1 MLALWKENHDKPRQS
16 NKKQRHH
23 FADKVHIVKAMFF
36 PVVMYGYESWT
47 IKKAVHRR
55 IDAFKVWCWSKL
67 LRVPLD
73 CKEIKPVNPKGN
85 KPWLFIGRT
94 DAEAEA
100 SILWA
105 PDEKSWHTGKDSDV
119 GTNWRQRRRDRQT
132 MRWLD
137 TITESMDMNLNNFQ
151 ETVGYRSVCCC
162 YCC

>member
-1 MLALWKENHDKPRQS
+1 MLTPWKKNYEQPRQHI
-16 NKKQRHH
+16 KKQRHY
-23 FADKVHIVKAMFF
+23 FANKGLSSQS
-36 PVVMYGYESWT
+36 YGFSSSQIWMWELDHKEGWAPKNQLWGWRRLES
-47 IKKAVHRR
+47 
-55 IDAFKVWCWSKL
+55 
-67 LRVPLD
+67 PLD
-73 CKEIKPVNPKGN
+73 SKEIKSVNPKGN
-85 KPWLFIGRT
+85 KPWLFIGRA

-105 PDEKSWHTGKDSDV
+105 PDEKSGHTGKDSDV

>member
-1 MLALWKENHDKPRQS
+1 MTNLDSVFKNKDITLLKKVQSQSYGFSSSPVWMWELDHKEGWAPKNQLWGWR
-16 NKKQRHH
+16 RL
-23 FADKVHIVKAMFF
+23 
-36 PVVMYGYESWT
+36 ES
-47 IKKAVHRR
+47 
-55 IDAFKVWCWSKL
+55 
-67 LRVPLD
+67 PLD
-73 CKEIKPVNPKGN
+73 SKEIKSVNPKGN